1 MERYNKKYIILTVI
15 FSLILIIGLL
25 IYYYGKYIPRGVSLV
40 VMIVGGLALLITLIL
55 WVIKALKSR
64 GNKKA

>member
-1 MERYNKKYIILTVI
+1 MERYNKKYIILTLI